1 MSATTRTV
9 RDQAFEPLECDI
21 PEELTIAEYRNK
33 RTDGVPPPT
42 RPVRRSP
49 TRRLRSLIRR

>member
-1 MSATTRTV
+1 MSPTRRTV

-21 PEELTIAEYRNK
+21 PEELTIAEYRHK
-33 RTDGVPPPT
+33 RTGGVPPT

-49 TRRLRSLIRR
+49 KQRLRSLIRR